1 MDNLKQMLIRIP
13 VSLHEKLRYKA
24 YLDHK
29 SITGIIVEILE
40 KALKDIE
47 PPEKK

>member
-1 MDNLKQMLIRIP
+1 MKQVLSRIS
-13 VSLHEKLRYKA
+13 VNLHEKLRYKA

-29 SITGIIVEILE
+29 SINQVVIEILE
-40 KALKDIE
+40 KALKDVE